1 MKQVMI
7 ELSDDMAQQVGSYHG
22 RLEELVALG
31 LTQLKVQEA
40 LTLYTRGI
48 VSIARAAEIAGLPL
62 REMIR
67 QARVAGVEP
76 LWSEEMVA
84 EELA

>member
-1 MKQVMI
+1 MKQLMI
-7 ELSDDMAQQVGSYHG
+7 ELSDDMARQVSPYQG
-22 RLEELVALG
+22 RIEELVALG
-31 LTQLKVQEA
+31 LTQIKVQEA
-40 LTLYTRGI
+40 LTLYARGV

-62 REMIR
+62 WEMVR

-76 LWSEEMVA
+76 RWSEAMVA